1 MPLTIP
7 QGISNHKLLLALAL
21 SLLIHL
27 AILTPL
33 RNPITTPSKLLP
45 PPIHIT
51 LNKTTSRPYKPI
63 TPSQPIKNL
72 ITTASK
78 STQNNG
84 ALNTPLKQHPPSPR
98 LKTPP
103 PKPRTKTALKPTL
116 QKGPKNLSVNTLV
129 QQISDMG
136 RNISNQSINAKNSRI
151 KFSNSISSSHQYKA
165 LYYIKQWQAKVERI
179 GNLNYPAIAQTPG
192 FRGTL
197 LIDAGINP
205 DGSLYSIRVRQSSG
219 NKALDEAAL
228 KIVRMGA
235 PYSPLPEEL
244 LNEIDVLVISRVWQ
258 FSDETGISTS
268 Q

>member
-1 MPLTIP
+1 MSLTIP
-7 QGISNHKLLLALAL
+7 RTITNNKLLLTLAL

-27 AILTPL
+27 AALTPL
-33 RNPITTPSKLLP
+33 SLPIADPNKTVR
-45 PPIHIT
+45 PIAIT
-51 LNKTTSRPYKPI
+51 LTQVRSQEATNLPSQLPSIVKKIASTTSF
-63 TPSQPIKNL
+63 
-72 ITTASK
+72 
-78 STQNNG
+78 
-84 ALNTPLKQHPPSPR
+84 TPLKHPLSTVEKTNSAHRPTPS
-98 LKTPP
+98 T
-103 PKPRTKTALKPTL
+103 PKPLPKQPSRKKPR
-116 QKGPKNLSVNTLV
+116 QNLSVNTLV

-136 RNISNQSINAKNSRI
+136 RTIRQKTLNPKNNRI
-151 KFSNSISSSHQYKA
+151 KFSNSLSQSHQHKA
-165 LYYIKQWQAKVERI
+165 IYYIKQWQAKVARI

-219 NKALDEAAL
+219 IDALDEAAI

-235 PYSPLPEEL
+235 PYAPLPKEL
-244 LNEIDVLVISRVWQ
+244 LDEIDVLVISRVWQ

>member
-7 QGISNHKLLLALAL
+7 QGISNQKLLLALAL
-21 SLLIHL
+21 SFLIHL

-33 RNPITTPSKLLP
+33 RNPMTTPSTLLP

-63 TPSQPIKNL
+63 APSQPIKNL

-78 STQNNG
+78 TTQNNG
-84 ALNTPLKQHPPSPR
+84 SLNTPLKQNHPSPG
-98 LKTPP
+98 L
-103 PKPRTKTALKPTL
+103 KTALKPTL
-116 QKGPKNLSVNTLV
+116 QKSPKNLSVNTLV

-136 RNISNQSINAKNSRI
+136 RNISNQSINAKNNRI
-151 KFSNSISSSHQYKA
+151 KFSNSISSSHQHKA
-165 LYYIKQWQAKVERI
+165 LYYIKQWQEKVERI

-219 NKALDEAAL
+219 YIALDEAAL

-244 LNEIDVLVISRVWQ
+244 LDEIDVLVISRVWQ

>member
-1 MPLTIP
+1 
-7 QGISNHKLLLALAL
+7 
-21 SLLIHL
+21 
-27 AILTPL
+27 
-33 RNPITTPSKLLP
+33 LP

-179 GNLNYPAIAQTPG
+179 GNLNYPAIAQT
-192 FRGTL
+192 R
-197 LIDAGINP
+197 INP

>member
-1 MPLTIP
+1 MPLTKP

-45 PPIHIT
+45 PPIRIT
-51 LNKTTSRPYKPI
+51 LNKTTSQPYKPI

-78 STQNNG
+78 TTQNNG
-84 ALNTPLKQHPPSPR
+84 SLNTPLKQN
-98 LKTPP
+98 PP

-116 QKGPKNLSVNTLV
+116 QKSPKNLSVNTLV

-136 RNISNQSINAKNSRI
+136 RNISNQSINAKNNRI
-151 KFSNSISSSHQYKA
+151 KFPNSISSSHQHKA

-244 LNEIDVLVISRVWQ
+244 LDEIDVLVISRVWQ